1 MCTYMYMYTMHS
13 HMWHKQSYIYM
24 YIYIHV
30 HIYIDSTQR
39 KAIIEMALQAIK
51 DRIHSRSTKHIVKLT
66 LYGFLLLFRYLSLLY
81 CFPFDVIYFQYCH
94 FNSLKYLMKLEKYV
108 CIHMYMYVQVCT
120 KQNIWYVL
128 KHGPNWL
135 NNAPLG
141 IHVEPINKELML
153 LVII

>member
-1 MCTYMYMYTMHS
+1 
-13 HMWHKQSYIYM
+13 M

-39 KAIIEMALQAIK
+39 KPIIEMALQAIK

-66 LYGFLLLFRYLSLLY
+66 LYGFLLLFRYLSPL
-81 CFPFDVIYFQYCH
+81 CRFPFDVIYFQYCH

-108 CIHMYMYVQVCT
+108 CIHTYVCT
-120 KQNIWYVL
+120 SMYKAEYLIRFEAWATLAQQ
-128 KHGPNWL
+128 WL
-135 NNAPLG
+135 VCAPLG
-141 IHVEPINKELML
+141 IHLEPINKELML